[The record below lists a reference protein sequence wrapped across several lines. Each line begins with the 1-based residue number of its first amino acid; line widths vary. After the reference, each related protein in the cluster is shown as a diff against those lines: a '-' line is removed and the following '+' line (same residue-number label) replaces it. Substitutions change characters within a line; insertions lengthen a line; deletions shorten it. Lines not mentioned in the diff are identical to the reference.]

1 MKETGLRIKKVGE
14 PVLRNGVK
22 QVKQVTDYHRKVLSE
37 MARLMYEV
45 AGVGLASVQV
55 GLDEAMI
62 TVDAGSG
69 LYKLINPKIVKQSGS
84 QASEEGCLSVPGES
98 RKIKRAKSVVVEAL
112 DENGKPVKIEA
123 EGLLANVFQHE
134 LDHLNG
140 KLIIDHEH
148 LS

>member
-1 MKETGLRIKKVGE
+1 MKETELKIRKAGE

-22 QVKQVTDYHRKVLSE
+22 QVKEVTDYHRKKLSE

-45 AGVGLASVQV
+45 YGVGLASVQV

-69 LYKLINPKIVKQSGS
+69 LYKLINPKIVKQPGS
-84 QASEEGCLSVPGES
+84 QASVEGCLSVPGES
-98 RKIKRAKSVVVEAL
+98 RKIKRAKSVVVQAL
-112 DENGKPVKIEA
+112 DEDGKPIKIEA
-123 EGLLANVFQHE
+123 DGILACVFQHE

-140 KLIIDHEH
+140 KLIIDHEN
-148 LS
+148 LA